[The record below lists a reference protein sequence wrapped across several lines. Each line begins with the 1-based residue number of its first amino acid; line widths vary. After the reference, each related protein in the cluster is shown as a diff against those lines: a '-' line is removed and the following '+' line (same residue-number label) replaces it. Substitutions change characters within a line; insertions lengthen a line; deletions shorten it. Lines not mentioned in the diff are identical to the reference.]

1 MGNRSKP
8 DPYIVCAR
16 SVPSHIPNTVTVDA
30 EDVGGEESSESG
42 EACKPFLISISHRL
56 CWRHCQGVDL
66 TQ

>member
-56 CWRHCQGVDL
+56 C
-66 TQ
+66 

>member
-8 DPYIVCAR
+8 DPYIVWAR

-30 EDVGGEESSESG
+30 EDVGGEESSESS

-56 CWRHCQGVDL
+56 C
-66 TQ
+66 